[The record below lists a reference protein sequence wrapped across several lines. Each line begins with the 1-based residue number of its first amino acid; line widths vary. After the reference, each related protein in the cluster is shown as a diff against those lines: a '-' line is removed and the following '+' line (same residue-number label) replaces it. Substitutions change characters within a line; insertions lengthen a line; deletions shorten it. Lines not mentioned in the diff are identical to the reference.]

1 MWEWKHKGGWVP
13 KNRGF
18 WTVVLEKT
26 LESPLNSKKIK
37 PVKPKGNQPW
47 TVIGRTDA
55 EAEAPLLWLPGTH
68 IPSFLSLSPN
78 RHQSATSLEKTLMLG
93 KIEGMMR
100 RGWQKM
106 RQQLDG
112 IINSMD
118 MNLSKLWDIVVNR
131 GAWHVQSI
139 RSQRARDEL
148 VTEQ

>member
-1 MWEWKHKGGWVP
+1 MWEWEHKGGGVP
-13 KNRGF
+13 KNRRF

-26 LESPLNSKKIK
+26 LESPLNSKEIK

-55 EAEAPLLWLPGTH
+55 EAEAPLLWPPGTH

-78 RHQSATSLEKTLMLG
+78 RRQSATSLEKTLMLG
-93 KIEGMMR
+93 KIEGMTR
-100 RGWQKM
+100 RG

-118 MNLSKLWDIVVNR
+118 MNLSKLWDIVVKR

-139 RSQRARDEL
+139 RSQKAGDEL